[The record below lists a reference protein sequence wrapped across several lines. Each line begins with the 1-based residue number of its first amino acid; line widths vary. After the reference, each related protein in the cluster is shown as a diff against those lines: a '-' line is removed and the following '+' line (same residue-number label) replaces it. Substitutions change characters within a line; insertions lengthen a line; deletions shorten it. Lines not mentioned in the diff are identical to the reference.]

1 MFSNA
6 DIQQSIIKSHNVDP
20 TSITIASVVKNN
32 QRRIR
37 NRVEGLQNRVK
48 SEHLLVRI
56 LSAIGFQPDATYD
69 DIYWACR
76 RKFINIGA
84 AMRLVSPSHPGEI
97 HVGEFIQGQAELIAI
112 SIEHID
118 PNTPWRELQP
128 ARYLFHDYT
137 NLNWQMGTKN
147 GGRGISYI
155 EINLVALVWQYFQ
168 AYKYYQRNK
177 NHGGINLQT
186 FLWRYVVY
194 RMLPTYM
201 DLAVFN
207 RHRFLANGVA
217 IEKDDDFRDYPI
229 PMLAPL
235 VDRNA
240 KVIRERLLS
249 GSPLPGVVM
258 NHLLMYFN
266 GKPSALGLLADES
279 YSRTNQQRWFY
290 QLVNLNFMAYVVN
303 YDNPAMAR
311 YYPTLVRELRNF
323 FQLRFTERLPSSV
336 KLTLDQNVFSK
347 LNSVI
352 GS

>member
-1 MFSNA
+1 MFSSA
-6 DIQQSIIKSHNVDP
+6 DIQQSIIKSRNVDP

-37 NRVEGLQNRVK
+37 NRVEMMQTRVD
-48 SEHLLVRI
+48 SDHLLAKI
-56 LSAIGFQPDATYD
+56 LATIGFAPDAKYD

-76 RKFINIGA
+76 RKFISIGN
-84 AMRLVSPSHPGEI
+84 AMRLVSPGHPGEI
-97 HVGEFIQGQAELIAI
+97 HVGEFIQGQAELIAL
-112 SIEHID
+112 SIQPID

-128 ARYLFHDYT
+128 VRYLYHDYT

-155 EINLVALVWQYFQ
+155 EINIVALVWQYFQ

-177 NHGGINLQT
+177 EHGGINLYT
-186 FLWRYVVY
+186 YLYRYVVY

-207 RHRFLANGVA
+207 RHRFFANGQD
-217 IEKDDDFRDYPI
+217 IEKDDPFNDYPI
-229 PMLAPL
+229 PMLSPH
-235 VDRNA
+235 VDRNVRIIA
-240 KVIRERLLS
+240 QRLKE
-249 GSPLPGVVM
+249 GNPLPGVVM

-266 GKPSALGLLADES
+266 GKGSALGLLADES
-279 YSRTNQQRWFY
+279 YSQTNQQRWFY
-290 QLVNLNFMAYVVN
+290 QLVNLNFMAYVVQ
-303 YDNPAMAR
+303 YDNPVMAR

-323 FQLRFTERLPSSV
+323 FQLRFTERLPPSV
-336 KLTLDQNVFSK
+336 RLTLDQNVFSK
-347 LNSVI
+347 LNKVI